1 MVKLP
6 NGAKLALST
15 VFGAVKQIT
24 GISNANPAVA
34 SSADHGIAAGAI
46 VLLES
51 GWEDLDLRAARVA
64 VPADDTFALEG
75 INTTDLIEFP
85 AALGVGTA
93 REIETWVGIDQV
105 IGTAGAGGDQQY
117 WNFSPLD
124 AKRGKQLPTERSPQ
138 SMTLTLGDDPN
149 KPWYAALDA
158 ADKAGDTRILR
169 CTLKGGQ
176 TIYYAGIVSFNKTP
190 TLVKNEGMAVTMT
203 LAINSEITRYAA

>member
-6 NGAKLALST
+6 NGAKLAFSS
-15 VFGAVKQIT
+15 VFGAVMQIS
-24 GISNANPAVA
+24 GITNANPAVA
-34 SSADHGIAAGAI
+34 SSADHGLAAGAI

-51 GWEDLDLRAARVA
+51 GWEDLDLRAARIA
-64 VPADDTFALEG
+64 APADDTFSLEG

-93 REIETWVGIDQV
+93 RKVETWVGIDQV
-105 IGTAGAGGDQQY
+105 IGTAAAGGDQQFWTY
-117 WNFSPLD
+117 SPLD
-124 AKRGKQLPTERSPQ
+124 STRGKQMPTERSPQ
-138 SMTLTLGDDPN
+138 SMTLTLADDPN
-149 KPWYAALDA
+149 KPWYPALDA

>member
-6 NGAKLALST
+6 NGAKLAFST

-24 GISNANPAVA
+24 GITNANPGVA
-34 SSADHGIAAGAI
+34 SSADHGLEAGAI
-46 VLLES
+46 LLLES
-51 GWEDLDLRAARVA
+51 GWEGLDLRAARVA
-64 VPADDTFALEG
+64 APAADTFSLEG
-75 INTTDLIEFP
+75 INTTDLVEFP

-93 REIETWVGIDQV
+93 REVDTWVGIDQV
-105 IGTAGAGGDQQY
+105 IGTAAAGGDQQY
-117 WNFSPLD
+117 WTYSPLD
-124 AKRGKQLPTERSPQ
+124 SQRSKQLPTERSPQ
-138 SMTLTLGDDPN
+138 TMTLTLGDDPN

-190 TLVKNEGMAVTMT
+190 TLVKGEGMAVTAS